1 MNHITKYIFA
11 ILSLIMLAGCSGSE
25 QGEER
30 PKDTLV
36 PISLTLSV
44 PNDKSSTRVGDPGE
58 DTHDEVDW
66 DQLTII
72 IAYTEKTTGKDIY
85 DGSASTMVYYDTFSK
100 DDLDSTTPVSHS
112 TSTLSPGDTNG
123 YHDYT
128 IYLPPG
134 KCCVYGVTY
143 SGGKGLDLIG
153 ELKKIPK
160 DKNDHNT
167 DIYNLQIS
175 NDYAWSDTTN
185 AIDIAKFISVATGYA
200 REVNVAD
207 NTLTDYREIPVEFNS
222 NTTGSTKRY
231 WRMVLGRLATK
242 LDIQWDAKGAY
253 EKGEDGNLK
262 YKNVKVQGFTY
273 HGEPAGTT
281 VSGSGYG
288 RLFPTLYHKNV
299 SPMVSVSG
307 NTTFLN
313 TSEISK
319 RNGRVY
325 HYTFPDGYTFPEE
338 YTSPDG
344 YTFPKGTYPTHITFQ
359 LETEKEGTAGKKTYN
374 VTFNMSNLKD
384 GFIPAR
390 WYKINVTIKGTQL
403 GDNSDIT
410 INNFDN

>member
-44 PNDKSSTRVGDPGE
+44 PNDKSSTRIGDPGA
-58 DTHDEVDW
+58 DTNDKVDW

-85 DGSASTMVYYDTFSK
+85 DGSANTMVYYDTFSK
-100 DDLDSTTPVSHS
+100 TEFESTKPVSHY
-112 TSTLSPGDTNG
+112 TSTLSPADTNG

-134 KCCVYGVTY
+134 TCCVYGVTY
-143 SGGKGLDLIG
+143 SDGEGLDLEE
-153 ELKKIPK
+153 ELSKIPK
-160 DKNDHNT
+160 DKKDHNA

-175 NDYAWSDTTN
+175 NDYACDKTSNTM
-185 AIDIAKFISVATGYA
+185 DIAKFISVATGYA
-200 REVNVAD
+200 TEVGVAT
-207 NTLTDYREIPVEFNS
+207 NNRLIPVEFNS
-222 NTTGSTKRY
+222 NTTSSTKRY
-231 WRMVLGRLATK
+231 WRMVLGRLAAK
-242 LDIQWDAKGAY
+242 IDIQWDAKGAY
-253 EKGEDGNLK
+253 EKDNNGNLK
-262 YKNVKVQGFTY
+262 YTNVKVTEFTY
-273 HGEPAGTT
+273 HGEPKGTT
-281 VSGSGYG
+281 ISGAGYG
-288 RLFPTLYHKNV
+288 RLFPTLYHQEVTSKT
-299 SPMVSVSG
+299 SVSG
-307 NTTFLN
+307 HTTFVN

-325 HYTFPDGYTFPEE
+325 HYTFPDGTNP
-338 YTSPDG
+338 PR
-344 YTFPKGTYPTHITFQ
+344 ITFK
-359 LETEKEGTAGKKTYN
+359 LDTEKEGTTGNNIYN
-374 VTFNMSNLKD
+374 VTFDMSKLKD

-403 GDNSDIT
+403 GSTSDIT
-410 INNFDN
+410 INDFNI

>member
-25 QGEER
+25 QNEEK

-58 DTHDEVDW
+58 DTHDKVDW
-66 DQLTII
+66 DRLTII
-72 IAYTEKTTGKDIY
+72 IAYTEKTKGKDIY
-85 DGSASTMVYYDTFSK
+85 DGSANTMVYYDTFTK
-100 DDLDSTTPVSHS
+100 EDFDSITPVSHY
-112 TSTLSPGDTNG
+112 TSTLSPADTNG

-134 KCCVYGVTY
+134 TCCVYGVTY
-143 SGGKGLDLIG
+143 SMGKGLNLEE
-153 ELKKIPK
+153 ELSKIPK
-160 DKNDHNT
+160 DGKKGHNA

-175 NDYAWSDTTN
+175 NDYAFDKTSNTM
-185 AIDIAKFISVATGYA
+185 DIAKFISVATGYA
-200 REVNVAD
+200 TEVGVAT
-207 NTLTDYREIPVEFNS
+207 NNRLIPVEFNS
-222 NTTGSTKRY
+222 NTTSSTKRY
-231 WRMVLGRLATK
+231 WRMVLGRLASK

-253 EKGEDGNLK
+253 EKDNDGNLK
-262 YKNVKVQGFTY
+262 YTNVKVSQFTY
-273 HGEPAGTT
+273 HGEPAGQETT

-299 SPMVSVSG
+299 SSMVSVSG

-325 HYTFPDGYTFPEE
+325 HYTFPDG
-338 YTSPDG
+338 
-344 YTFPKGTYPTHITFQ
+344 TYPPHITFQ
-359 LETEKEGTAGKKTYN
+359 LETEKEGTAGNKIYN
-374 VTFNMSNLKD
+374 VTFDMSKLKD

-390 WYKINVTIKGTQL
+390 WYKINARISGSKL
-403 GDNSDIT
+403 GEEPNIT
-410 INNFDN
+410 ISKFDI

>member
-66 DQLTII
+66 DRLTII
-72 IAYTEKTTGKDIY
+72 VAYTKKTKGKDIY
-85 DGSASTMVYYDTFSK
+85 DGSANTMVYYDTFTK
-100 DDLDSTTPVSHS
+100 EDFDSITPVSHY
-112 TSTLSPGDTNG
+112 TSTLSPADTNG

-134 KCCVYGVTY
+134 TCCVYGVTY
-143 SGGKGLDLIG
+143 SMGKGLNLEE
-153 ELKKIPK
+153 ELSKIPK
-160 DKNDHNT
+160 DGKKGHNA

-175 NDYAWSDTTN
+175 NDYAFDKTSNTM
-185 AIDIAKFISVATGYA
+185 DIAKFISVATGYA
-200 REVNVAD
+200 TEVGVAT
-207 NTLTDYREIPVEFNS
+207 NNRLIPVEFNS
-222 NTTGSTKRY
+222 NTTSSTKRY
-231 WRMVLGRLATK
+231 WRMVLGRLASK

-253 EKGEDGNLK
+253 EKDNDGNLK
-262 YKNVKVQGFTY
+262 YTNVKVSQFTY
-273 HGEPAGTT
+273 HGEPAGQETT

-299 SPMVSVSG
+299 SSMVSVSG

-325 HYTFPDGYTFPEE
+325 HYTFPDG
-338 YTSPDG
+338 
-344 YTFPKGTYPTHITFQ
+344 TYPPHITFQ
-359 LETEKEGTAGKKTYN
+359 LETEKEGTAGNKIYN
-374 VTFNMSNLKD
+374 VTFDMSNLKD

-390 WYKINVTIKGTQL
+390 WYKINARISGSKLGEEPNITIK
-403 GDNSDIT
+403 DFDI
-410 INNFDN
+410 

>member
-44 PNDKSSTRVGDPGE
+44 PNDKSSTRVGDPGK
-58 DTHDEVDW
+58 DTNDKVDW
-66 DQLTII
+66 DRLTII

-85 DGSASTMVYYDTFSK
+85 DGSANTMVYYDTFRK
-100 DDLDSTTPVSHS
+100 KEDFESTEPVSHY

-134 KCCVYGVTY
+134 TCCVYGVTY
-143 SGGKGLDLIG
+143 SKDKGLNLEE
-153 ELKKIPK
+153 ELSKIPK
-160 DKNDHNT
+160 DGKDHNA

-175 NDYAWSDTTN
+175 NEYACDKTKNTM
-185 AIDIAKFISVATGYA
+185 DIAKFISVATGYA

-207 NTLTDYREIPVEFNS
+207 NTLTDTRLIPVEFNS
-222 NTTGSTKRY
+222 NTTSSTKRY

-253 EKGEDGNLK
+253 ENQKFTD
-262 YKNVKVQGFTY
+262 VKVASFTY
-273 HGEPAGTT
+273 HGEAKGTGT
-281 VSGSGYG
+281 SETGTSGTGSTTSGAGYG
-288 RLFPTLYHKNV
+288 RLFPSLYADYTKKEKIKGT
-299 SPMVSVSG
+299 SVG
-307 NTTFLN
+307 GQKTFIN

-325 HYTFPDGYTFPEE
+325 HYTFPDGYTKPR
-338 YTSPDG
+338 
-344 YTFPKGTYPTHITFQ
+344 ITFDV
-359 LETEKEGTAGKKTYN
+359 LTKKDGETETKTDK
-374 VTFNMSNLKD
+374 VTFDLNNWIKSFN
-384 GFIPAR
+384 PAQ
-390 WYKINVTIKGTQL
+390 WYKINVTISGTKI
-403 GDNSDIT
+403 GSASNIT
-410 INNFDN
+410 IKEFKE

>member
-1 MNHITKYIFA
+1 MNHITKYIFT

-25 QGEER
+25 QNEEK

-72 IAYTEKTTGKDIY
+72 IAYTKKTKGKDIY
-85 DGSASTMVYYDTFSK
+85 DGSANTMVYYDTFTK
-100 DDLDSTTPVSHS
+100 EEFDSITPVSHY
-112 TSTLSPGDTNG
+112 TSTLSPADTNG

-134 KCCVYGVTY
+134 TCCVYGVTY

-160 DKNDHNT
+160 DWNDHNT

-200 REVNVAD
+200 TEVDVTN
-207 NTLTDYREIPVEFNS
+207 NTLTNKREIPVEFSS
-222 NTTGSTKRY
+222 NTTSSTKRY
-231 WRMVLGRLATK
+231 WRMVLGRLASK

-253 EKGEDGNLK
+253 EKDNDGNLK
-262 YKNVKVQGFTY
+262 YKNVKVTQFIY

-325 HYTFPDGYTFPEE
+325 HYTFPDGYTF
-338 YTSPDG
+338 TD
-344 YTFPKGTYPTHITFQ
+344 GTYPPHITFQ
-359 LETEKEGTAGKKTYN
+359 LETQKEGTTGNKTYN
-374 VTFNMSNLKD
+374 VTFDMSNLKD

-410 INNFDN
+410 ISNFDK

>member
-66 DQLTII
+66 DRLTII
-72 IAYTEKTTGKDIY
+72 VAYTKKTKGKDIY
-85 DGSASTMVYYDTFSK
+85 DGSANTMVYYDTFRK
-100 DDLDSTTPVSHS
+100 KEDFESTKPVSHY
-112 TSTLSPGDTNG
+112 TSTLSPADTNG

-143 SGGKGLDLIG
+143 SKGKGLNLEE
-153 ELKKIPK
+153 ELSKIPK
-160 DKNDHNT
+160 DGKDHNA

-175 NDYAWSDTTN
+175 NDYACDKTKNTM
-185 AIDIAKFISVATGYA
+185 DIAKFISVATGYA

-207 NTLTDYREIPVEFNS
+207 NTLTDTRLIPVEFNS
-222 NTTGSTKRY
+222 NTTSSTKRY

-253 EKGEDGNLK
+253 ENQKFTE
-262 YKNVKVQGFTY
+262 VKVESFTY
-273 HGEPAGTT
+273 HGEAEGTGT
-281 VSGSGYG
+281 SGAGYG
-288 RLFPTLYHKNV
+288 RLFPTLYADSTITPKT
-299 SPMVSVSG
+299 SVG
-307 NTTFLN
+307 GQKTFIN

-325 HYTFPDGYTFPEE
+325 HYTFPDGSNTQPRIIFNVLTEK
-338 YTSPDG
+338 DG
-344 YTFPKGTYPTHITFQ
+344 
-359 LETEKEGTAGKKTYN
+359 ETETKTDK
-374 VTFNMSNLKD
+374 VTFDFKNRTESFKS
-384 GFIPAR
+384 AQ
-390 WYKINVTIKGTQL
+390 WYKINVTIKGTRI
-403 GDNSDIT
+403 GKESNISIDD
-410 INNFDN
+410 F

>member
-11 ILSLIMLAGCSGSE
+11 ILSLIMLAGCSESE
-25 QGEER
+25 KNEVR
-30 PKDTLV
+30 PMDTLA

-44 PNDKSSTRVGDPGE
+44 PDDKTNTRVGDPGA
-58 DTHDEVDW
+58 DTNDKVDW
-66 DQLTII
+66 DRLTII
-72 IAYTEKTTGKDIY
+72 VAYKEKTQGEEIHDAAPQK
-85 DGSASTMVYYDTFSK
+85 MVYYDTYTKEEFDRGK
-100 DDLDSTTPVSHS
+100 LVTHS
-112 TSTLSPGDTNG
+112 TSTLSEPDANG
-123 YHDYT
+123 FRTYT
-128 IYLPPG
+128 MYLPLG

-143 SGGKGLDLIG
+143 SSGQGLNLESDLD
-153 ELKKIPK
+153 KIEK
-160 DKNDHNT
+160 DGQNHNS

-175 NDYAWSDTTN
+175 NDYAKPSGGTT
-185 AIDIAKFISVATGYA
+185 DIAKFISVATGYA
-200 REVNVAD
+200 VKLDKKQPQTTDREVIVEKNINAD
-207 NTLTDYREIPVEFNS
+207 INT
-222 NTTGSTKRY
+222 KQY

-253 EKGEDGNLK
+253 EKDKDGNLK

-325 HYTFPDGYTFPEE
+325 HYTFPDGYTFPDE

-344 YTFPKGTYPTHITFQ
+344 YTFPEGTYPTHITFQ
-359 LETEKEGTAGKKTYN
+359 LETEKEGTAEKKTYN

-390 WYKINVTIKGTQL
+390 WYKINVTIKGAQL